1 MGTPKNQPP
10 SMQSIS
16 SSTAQGGGSS
26 FQNRKPK
33 GKANPLM
40 DQKVVGVVHFEMVA
54 VAAGCTTAGCSVVKL
69 EFELE
74 LECSV
79 A

>member
-1 MGTPKNQPP
+1 
-10 SMQSIS
+10 
-16 SSTAQGGGSS
+16 
-26 FQNRKPK
+26 
-33 GKANPLM
+33 M